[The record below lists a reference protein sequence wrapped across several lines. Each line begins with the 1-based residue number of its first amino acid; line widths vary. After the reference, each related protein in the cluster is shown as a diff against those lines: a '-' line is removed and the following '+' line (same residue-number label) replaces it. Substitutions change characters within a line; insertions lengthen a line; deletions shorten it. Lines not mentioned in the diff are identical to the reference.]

1 MKANARISLRR
12 ARDADLQSLRAIYAD
27 AVRSVGP
34 TAYSPDQVK
43 VWSAFAGEMNF
54 SAFILTVNTYLA
66 VIDDQVVGFCGI
78 ADDGHVASIYVRPG
92 WFGEGIASR
101 LLSAALRLH
110 PEPISGRYYAEASI
124 FSLPLFER
132 FGFRQTG
139 SEQADRYGVTL
150 ERFLV
155 ERVATGPV

>member
-1 MKANARISLRR
+1 MKANYRISLRR

-27 AVRSVGP
+27 AVQSVGP
-34 TAYSPDQVK
+34 IAYSPDQVK
-43 VWSAFAGEMNF
+43 VWRAFAGEADF
-54 SAFILTVNTYLA
+54 AAFILRNNTYLA
-66 VIDDQVVGFCGI
+66 VIDDLVVGFCGV
-78 ADDGHVASIYVRPG
+78 ADDGHVVSIYVRPG
-92 WFGEGIASR
+92 WFGQGIGSC
-101 LLSAALRLH
+101 LLSAVLELH

-139 SEQADRYGVTL
+139 SERVDRYGVTF

-155 ERVATGPV
+155 ERVASRAV